1 MVVLNVQGMTC
12 GGCAASVEKIIRRA
26 DPAAIVRV
34 DLASGRVEAETSA
47 EAAMLA
53 EAVSAAGYQAKAA

>member
-1 MVVLNVQGMTC
+1 MIVLNVEGMTC

-26 DPAAIVRV
+26 DPDARVRV

-47 EAAMLA
+47 EAGKLA
-53 EAVSAAGYQAKAA
+53 EAISAAGYQAKAA